1 MNIFALILIPSL
13 PLATNTPRD
22 SSSVCSSSS
31 SSLRTTTLEDA
42 TNELFASDKSAR
54 NASPLRPEPT
64 NEFRNEQDIIKSCR
78 LIREAL
84 VIVIARPITSVQC
97 RPFSSVCASRIAL
110 EFPRTIPLCVLSQI
124 SFGRLFVKL
133 FGTTLKRSRG

>member
-1 MNIFALILIPSL
+1 MNIFALVLIPSL
-13 PLATNTPRD
+13 SLATNTPRD

-31 SSLRTTTLEDA
+31 SLRTMTFEDA

-54 NASPLRPEPT
+54 RASPRRPEPT
-64 NEFRNEQDIIKSCR
+64 NELRNEQDIIKSCR

-84 VIVIARPITSVQC
+84 VIVIARRITSAQYL
-97 RPFSSVCASRIAL
+97 RSSCDWFRTVS
-110 EFPRTIPLCVLSQI
+110 EFPRTIPLCVPSQI

-133 FGTTLKRSRG
+133 FGTRLKRSRG